1 MLGIVILPIIKIA
14 IFTICFKLTS
24 SVGSVVADTRIVK
37 LISEISDT
45 YKILLAILFAVSV
58 MFIIGITLVLKISNS
73 SIMYR

>member
-1 MLGIVILPIIKIA
+1 MGA
-14 IFTICFKLTS
+14 I
-24 SVGSVVADTRIVK
+24 VADTKIVK
-37 LISEISDT
+37 LISEIADT